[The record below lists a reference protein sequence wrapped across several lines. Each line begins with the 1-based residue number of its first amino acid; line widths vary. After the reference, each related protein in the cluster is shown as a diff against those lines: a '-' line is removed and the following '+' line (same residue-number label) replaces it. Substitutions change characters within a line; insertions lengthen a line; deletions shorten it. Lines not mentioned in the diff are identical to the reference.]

1 MLVHIHWREIMNEMS
16 QLEMVT
22 DELVI
27 RTLQDNL
34 AIIRFGTNRKIAYVN
49 PIFAEVVK
57 YSPSQM
63 VGMHHKNLCFPEFAN
78 SIQYE
83 KFWDSLLSGE
93 TFHDKIERKDAQGNA
108 IWLEATYMP
117 VWNKNRNEVIGVTK
131 VATDITKRQS
141 DLSCVV
147 DDLQKTAQA
156 LNIRSSAGIEQSQE
170 LLNSMN
176 RIVESSKTNT
186 TTLINLQ
193 EQALEIQGIVQTIRK
208 IASQTHMLALNA
220 AIEATHAGEF
230 GRGFNV
236 VAREVRKLSS
246 MVQDSII
253 EVKKSVDS
261 MSLEVQ
267 KISNGTDDVRQSVQQ
282 GEEQV
287 NTAMKAFTDIAYSA
301 QILDIQAQKVA
312 KII

>member
-1 MLVHIHWREIMNEMS
+1 MLHIHWREIMNEMS

-57 YSPSQM
+57 YSPNQM
-63 VGMHHKNLCFPEFAN
+63 IGMHHKNLCFPEFAN
-78 SIQYE
+78 SIEYE

-93 TFHDKIERKDAQGNA
+93 TFHDKIERKDAHGNA

-131 VATDITKRQS
+131 VATDITERQG

-176 RIVESSKTNT
+176 RIVESSTTNT

>member
-1 MLVHIHWREIMNEMS
+1 MNEMS

-57 YSPSQM
+57 YSPNQM
-63 VGMHHKNLCFPEFAN
+63 IGMHHKNLCFPEFAN
-78 SIQYE
+78 SIEYE

-93 TFHDKIERKDAQGNA
+93 TFHDKIERKDAKGNA

-131 VATDITKRQS
+131 VATDITERQS

-156 LNIRSSAGIEQSQE
+156 LNIRSSAGIEHSQE
-170 LLNSMN
+170 LLKSMN
-176 RIVESSKTNT
+176 TIVESSTTNT

-282 GEEQV
+282 GQEQV
-287 NTAMKAFTDIAYSA
+287 NTAMKAFTDIASSA
-301 QILDIQAQKVA
+301 QVLDIQAQKVA

>member
-1 MLVHIHWREIMNEMS
+1 MLHIHWREIMNEMS

-57 YSPSQM
+57 YSPNQM
-63 VGMHHKNLCFPEFAN
+63 IGMHHKNLCFPEFAN
-78 SIQYE
+78 SIEYE

-93 TFHDKIERKDAQGNA
+93 TFHDKIERKDANGNA

-131 VATDITKRQS
+131 VATDITERQG

-176 RIVESSKTNT
+176 RIVESSTTNT

>member
-1 MLVHIHWREIMNEMS
+1 MLHIHWREIMNEMS

-57 YSPSQM
+57 YSPNQM
-63 VGMHHKNLCFPEFAN
+63 IGMHHKNLCFPEFAN
-78 SIQYE
+78 SIEYE

-93 TFHDKIERKDAQGNA
+93 TFHDKIERKDANGNA

-131 VATDITKRQS
+131 VATDITERQS

-176 RIVESSKTNT
+176 RIVESSTTNT